1 MIKSTLRSLWAVF
14 VVALVIAA
22 LVMLTGCSGDTSGRT
37 PDPRPNAAAAAVS
50 DSKDRLYLAT
60 LHTSG
65 LDLGSYYGDRELAA
79 SGHAV
84 CKGLDQG
91 YGVVALAA
99 ALSEKGRLP
108 LGTAA
113 YMVGSAVGAFCPQYG
128 SDLL

>member
-1 MIKSTLRSLWAVF
+1 MIKFTMRAIEVVC
-14 VVALVIAA
+14 VVAIVLGVLAA
-22 LVMLTGCSGDTSGRT
+22 LSGCSGDTAGRT
-37 PDPRPNAAAAAVS
+37 PDPRPNAAAVAAS

-60 LHTSG
+60 LHSSG
-65 LDLGSYYGDRELAA
+65 LDLGTYYGDSQLAA

-91 YGVVALAA
+91 YGVVAIAA